1 MVSASAAARSMS
13 VRGLT
18 RADSDGV
25 LALEV
30 RHGLRL
36 GFVVR
41 DLLAEIVL
49 AMEVDALAAPVGA
62 DGDGGPSV
70 SGMEV
75 DGEAAGGDVVMD
87 PLGFGADLTDLVP
100 IQVEHR
106 VVAVRPLG
114 VDLLL
119 ERRGDLHRRTLV
131 AQSPRGLVGVV
142 GLLVVDAG
150 QDEGHA
156 VDPAEAAVGQ
166 DGFREVSTGLGA
178 GEGGGHGAAVV
189 GVAGEEDVGFGE
201 AGLGHGTRFRGPAAC
216 AAGRAR
222 SGVGYREARVDT
234 AAGVTRGAGGPARDA
249 GAGLVRGGLEV
260 GGRVACCHRARTAP
274 RSASARRLPVISW
287 CGVFAGSSV

>member
-1 MVSASAAARSMS
+1 M
-13 VRGLT
+13 
-18 RADSDGV
+18 
-25 LALEV
+25 LAQEV

-49 AMEVDALAAPVGA
+49 AMEVDALAVPVGA

-100 IQVEHR
+100 IQVGHR

-119 ERRGDLHRRTLV
+119 ERRGDLHCRTLV

-201 AGLGHGTRFRGPAAC
+201 AGLGHGTRFRGPAGVLLAGPVRGW
-216 AAGRAR
+216 AIGRPAWTPRPGLRAGRA
-222 SGVGYREARVDT
+222 ARR
-234 AAGVTRGAGGPARDA
+234 AMLGRAWYAGGWRSA
-249 GAGLVRGGLEV
+249 GGWRAAIGPGRRRGRRARGGC
-260 GGRVACCHRARTAP
+260 R
-274 RSASARRLPVISW
+274 
-287 CGVFAGSSV
+287 